1 MIIRSPWFG
10 LLAILTVTATGCH
23 AQGNRALV
31 AFYNCENFFDTEND
45 PAKDDDEFTPGGKY
59 HYNSWVY
66 GQKQHNIA
74 AVIQSMDN
82 GNGPAIMG
90 MAEVENN
97 TVLSDLVRQ
106 PELARKNYK
115 YIWYGGHDPRG
126 INVALLYDA
135 AQFQVTRS
143 ESIPVDLSGTGGKTA
158 TRDILHVRGVL
169 RGDPVDVFVCHW
181 PSRRG
186 GEEVSDAKRA
196 IVANTV
202 KQLADRIFA
211 TGQAKVIIM
220 GDLNDNP
227 TDASV
232 RNTLGASCDKTGTG
246 QKGLYNPFCE
256 LYNKGGGSECYRHQW
271 NMFDQMVISGALL
284 GAKRGLSYDH
294 AEVYK
299 PEFIID
305 HYKGHEGE
313 PHRSFVGTK
322 WINGYSDHFPVA
334 LYLSSKN

>member
-1 MIIRSPWFG
+1 MLITTECR
-10 LLAILTVTATGCH
+10 

-45 PAKDDDEFTPGGKY
+45 PVKDDDEFTPGGKY
-59 HYNSWVY
+59 HYTRWVY

-74 AVIQSMDN
+74 TVIQSMDN
-82 GNGPAIMG
+82 GNGPAVMG

-97 TVLSDLVRQ
+97 TVLNDLVRQ

-115 YIWYGGHDPRG
+115 YVWYSGHDPRG

-135 AQFQVTRS
+135 TRFKVTRS

-158 TRDILHVRGVL
+158 TRDILHVKGVL
-169 RGDPVDVFVCHW
+169 NGDQVDVFVCHW

-196 IVANTV
+196 VVANTV
-202 KQLADRIFA
+202 KQLADRILA
-211 TGQAKVIIM
+211 ADRAKVIIM

-232 RNTLGASCDKTGTG
+232 HTTLGASCDKAGVA
-246 QKGLYNPFCE
+246 QKGFYNPFCE
-256 LYNKGGGSECYRHQW
+256 LYNSGNGTECYRHQW
-271 NMFDQMVISGALL
+271 NMFDQVIISGALL
-284 GAKRGLSYDH
+284 NAKHGLSYDH
-294 AEVYK
+294 SEVCK